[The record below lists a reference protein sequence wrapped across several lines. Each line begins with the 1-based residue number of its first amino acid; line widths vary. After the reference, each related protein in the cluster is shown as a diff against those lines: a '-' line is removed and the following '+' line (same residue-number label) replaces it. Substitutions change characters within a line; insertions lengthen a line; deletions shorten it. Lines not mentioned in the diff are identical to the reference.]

1 MRLISLSTGPRGPY
15 NHGVMTGSSE
25 GDSSGDVNVAS
36 EIAGQFGN
44 ASSIASGG
52 KAVVISGEDTSAQ
65 EAYIWYVEDSN
76 NNGAISMDEVIQLL
90 MTAHCLATSLVLNEL
105 SNVRVLSLA
114 ASTQPGFARMNFNV
128 GGDAGNYGSTALSLD
143 GDLVPTIALDDMQLD
158 HLALLKIDVE
168 GHEWDVLQ
176 GAEETIRSCHPVI
189 YFEAKRLPG
198 TVSSIGLLKQHGYRL
213 YWHFAHFFCA
223 DNFRSNADDKFRGVG
238 DMNILA
244 VPQEKPQPND
254 LPEINSADENWKD
267 VYADFFSMRGLVMP

>member
-1 MRLISLSTGPRGPY
+1 
-15 NHGVMTGSSE
+15 
-25 GDSSGDVNVAS
+25 
-36 EIAGQFGN
+36 
-44 ASSIASGG
+44 
-52 KAVVISGEDTSAQ
+52 
-65 EAYIWYVEDSN
+65 
-76 NNGAISMDEVIQLL
+76 
-90 MTAHCLATSLVLNEL
+90 
-105 SNVRVLSLA
+105 
-114 ASTQPGFARMNFNV
+114 MNFNV